1 VLIHLV
7 PDQHQVFWKSRH
19 QPAKLGVAVCLCLIL
34 IVIAPLWLCQCCFVY
49 ASFLS
54 VCRRVSL
61 AMQSWSDENLART
74 RSARHK
80 LLKFLRDH
88 SALHTPKAALQTPP
102 APHLETMEILDNSL
116 RQPLDQGRAVRAEP
130 LAVKSKSHWLTVECV
145 DKPGSLAEIAC
156 AIAQHEQNIKV
167 SLVLSSTHDFCSFGV

>member
-1 VLIHLV
+1 
-7 PDQHQVFWKSRH
+7 
-19 QPAKLGVAVCLCLIL
+19 
-34 IVIAPLWLCQCCFVY
+34 
-49 ASFLS
+49 
-54 VCRRVSL
+54 
-61 AMQSWSDENLART
+61 MQSWSDENLART

-130 LAVKSKSHWLTVECV
+130 LAIKSKSHWLTVECV

>member
-1 VLIHLV
+1 MV
-7 PDQHQVFWKSRH
+7 R
-19 QPAKLGVAVCLCLIL
+19 
-34 IVIAPLWLCQCCFVY
+34 CCFVY
-49 ASFLS
+49 ACCTS

-61 AMQSWSDENLART
+61 SMQSWSDENLART

-88 SALHTPKAALQTPP
+88 SALHTPTATLQDPP

-116 RQPLDQGRAVRAEP
+116 RQPTGQGRAVRGEP
-130 LAVKSKSHWLTVECV
+130 LAVKSKSHWLTVQCV
-145 DKPGSLAEIAC
+145 DKPGSLAEIAR

-167 SLVLSSTHDFCSFGV
+167 SLGMLFWCVDTCLDASVLLGRCPLGILACH

>member
-1 VLIHLV
+1 
-7 PDQHQVFWKSRH
+7 
-19 QPAKLGVAVCLCLIL
+19 
-34 IVIAPLWLCQCCFVY
+34 
-49 ASFLS
+49 
-54 VCRRVSL
+54 
-61 AMQSWSDENLART
+61 MQSWSDENLART

-116 RQPLDQGRAVRAEP
+116 RQPTDQGRAARAEP
-130 LAVKSKSHWLTVECV
+130 LAVKSKSHWLTVQCV
-145 DKPGSLAEIAC
+145 DKPGSLAEIAR

-167 SLVLSSTHDFCSFGV
+167 SLIFLIHSKMCSLGVWMFDLSQYISFASMLSLGTLAHHQILEAYLPWWLCLAAAADSA